1 MNKCLR
7 EGKLEVVVLVDMKQ
21 NLRIVRELQVKK
33 LRKFHH
39 NTLRMN
45 CKKLNVVNMDGV
57 LVTWSMIESTK
68 YRLSI
73 SL

>member
-7 EGKLEVVVLVDMKQ
+7 EGKLEVIVLADMKQ

-39 NTLRMN
+39 NTLHMS
-45 CKKLNVVNMDGV
+45 CKKLNIVNMNGV
-57 LVTWSMIESTK
+57 LVTRSMIKSTK
-68 YRLSI
+68 YTSSI